1 MMIELEIKCT
11 LLSNSLGRI
20 GLFVIITSISLASFM
35 LIESDSLVSST
46 FGQTG
51 PLQANSS
58 SSDLLTMNDYD
69 ILGSP
74 FYTENTKSTNT
85 KVTSIDPIPT
95 VEVTYTGNSTIGEAP
110 TQTIGTIVD
119 KMNTDGT
126 VSSKGQAIILTAS
139 GQVIT
144 YRSESV
150 GTYNPDGSFSDS
162 GVMVFHVPFK
172 MNSSNSTGL
181 SSNSTDTLSTQFDN
195 LFGIYKKTVDPEG
208 NGLTKVWKWR

>member
-1 MMIELEIKCT
+1 MIFQMNWVIPFTQRIRNQQTLKC
-11 LLSNSLGRI
+11 I
-20 GLFVIITSISLASFM
+20 
-35 LIESDSLVSST
+35 
-46 FGQTG
+46 
-51 PLQANSS
+51 
-58 SSDLLTMNDYD
+58 
-69 ILGSP
+69 
-74 FYTENTKSTNT
+74 
-85 KVTSIDPIPT
+85 SIDPIPT
-95 VEVTYTGNSTIGEAP
+95 VEVTYTGNSTMGGAP

-144 YRSESV
+144 YRSESI

-162 GVMVFHVPFK
+162 GVMVFHLPFK
-172 MNSSNSTGL
+172 MNSTNSTGL
-181 SSNSTDTLSTQFDN
+181 SSNSTDTFYTQFDN

>member
-1 MMIELEIKCT
+1 MIESETKCT
-11 LLSNSLGRI
+11 MLSDSLRRI
-20 GLFVIITSISLASFM
+20 SLFLVISSISLASFM
-35 LIESDSLVSST
+35 IIESVSAVSST

-51 PLQANSS
+51 SLEANSS
-58 SSDLLTMNDYD
+58 NSNLSTMDDYD

-74 FYTENTKSTNT
+74 FYTENTKSTNI
-85 KVTSIDPIPT
+85 KVSSIDPIPT
-95 VEVTYTGNSTIGEAP
+95 VEVTYTGNSTIGGAP

-119 KMNTDGT
+119 KMNNDGT

-144 YRSESV
+144 YRSESI
-150 GTYNPDGSFSDS
+150 GNYNPDGSFSDS
-162 GVMVFHVPFK
+162 GIMVFHLPFK
-172 MNSSNSTGL
+172 MNSANSTGL
-181 SSNSTDTLSTQFDN
+181 SSNSTDSLYTQFDN

>member
-74 FYTENTKSTNT
+74 FYTENTKSTNM
-85 KVTSIDPIPT
+85 KVSSIDPIPT

-144 YRSESV
+144 YRSESI
-150 GTYNPDGSFSDS
+150 GNYNPDGSFSDS

-172 MNSSNSTGL
+172 MNSANSTGL
-181 SSNSTDTLSTQFDN
+181 SFNSTDTLYTQFDN